1 MNDRTE
7 PWWER
12 RSVLVGLVALMAV
25 PLLWPAIPPL
35 VDLPAHMSRY
45 AVAAEGGRSP
55 ALAAF
60 YDFHWRPVGNLGVD
74 LLVVPLARVV
84 GVEWATKLVVLAIP
98 PLTALGF
105 LLTARAVQGRV
116 PPTALFALPLAYGYP
131 FQFGFVNYALSMAL
145 AFLAFALWLRMADAG
160 RLWWRAAVFV
170 PVGAAVWVAHAYG
183 WGVLGLLAFSAEFH
197 RLWRGGRP
205 LWRALAEAPVHCLP
219 LAPPALLMVLWR
231 AGDSAG
237 GTGKFF
243 EWSLKGRWVLNVLR
257 DRWEVFDWVSAGV
270 LLAVLLLVGAL
281 AAIGRAARFGPRL
294 TFGALAMAVAF
305 VLMPRIVLGSN
316 YADMRM
322 APFVLAALLLS
333 VRVRSRR
340 LAGALALAG
349 AAFLAVRIAATTV
362 SYALYDARASR
373 QLAAVEHIGP
383 GARVV
388 ALVGN
393 DCGDLSRPDRI
404 YHLPSLAV
412 VRRHA
417 FVNDQFRLPGAELLT
432 VRYRGAAPFVDDP
445 SQIVTPRRCGE
456 WRTLPQALRRLPF
469 GGFDHL
475 WLMDLP
481 PAGWPRDPRLR
492 LVWRSGDS
500 ALYDVVRAAAPPP
513 AATRRTAGEPAPP
526 GAAPPRTRPPAPG

>member
-1 MNDRTE
+1 MGLPAYTSS
-7 PWWER
+7 WWER
-12 RSVLVGLVALMAV
+12 PSVLAALVALMAL
-25 PLLWPAIPPL
+25 PLLWPTIPPL

-45 AVAAEGGRSP
+45 AVAADGGRSP

-60 YDFHWRPVGNLGVD
+60 YEFHWRLVGNLGVD
-74 LLVVPLARVV
+74 LLAVPLSHLV
-84 GVEWATKLVVLAIP
+84 GVERATKLVVLAIP

-105 LLTARAVQGRV
+105 LSTARAVQGRV

-145 AFLAFALWLRMADAG
+145 AFLAFAAWLRMGDAG
-160 RLWWRAAVFV
+160 TLWRRAAVFV
-170 PVGAAVWVAHAYG
+170 PVGTAIWIAHAYG
-183 WGVLGLLAFSAEFH
+183 WGVLGLLAFSAEFY

-205 LWRALAEAPVHCLP
+205 LWRALALAPVHCLP
-219 LAPPALLMVLWR
+219 LAPPALLMVAWR

-257 DRWEVFDWVSAGV
+257 DRWEVFDWLSAGLIV
-270 LLAVLLLVGAL
+270 AVLLLVGAL
-281 AAIGRAARFGPRL
+281 AAFGRGARFGPRL
-294 TFGALAMAVAF
+294 TFGAAAMVVAF

-322 APFVLAALLLS
+322 VPFVLAALLLS
-333 VRVRSRR
+333 IRVEDRR
-340 LAGALALAG
+340 LAGGLAIAG
-349 AAFLAVRIAATTV
+349 AAFFAVRIAATTA
-362 SYALYDARASR
+362 SYALYDARATR
-373 QLAAVEHIGP
+373 QLAAVDHVRP

-393 DCGDLSRPDRI
+393 NCRDLIRPDRI

-417 FVNDQFRLPGAELLT
+417 FVNDQFLLPGAELLS

-456 WRTLPQALRRLPF
+456 WRTLPQALAALPH
-469 GGFDHL
+469 GRFDHL
-475 WLMDLP
+475 WLLDLP

-500 ALYDVVRAAAPPP
+500 ALYDAVTAGAPPP
-513 AATRRTAGEPAPP
+513 AATRRPAG
-526 GAAPPRTRPPAPG
+526 